1 MNKKIK
7 SISKISKINL
17 IIEIEEIFQL
27 QEQISQDIL
36 TDMNSREN
44 DRKDKFDLIFNLSLE
59 RLTNQMEYSSIEINK
74 NVLLN
79 FLNNTDRS

>member
-17 IIEIEEIFQL
+17 IIEIEEIFQI

-59 RLTNQMEYSSIEINK
+59 RLTNQMEYSSI
-74 NVLLN
+74 
-79 FLNNTDRS
+79 